1 MKKKYNVYGIG
12 NALVDMEFEVE
23 NEFFDKHGVKK
34 GVMTLVDEQTQSQ
47 LISDISREETIEKP
61 GGSAANTVFA
71 VSQFGGKAFY
81 SCKVAND
88 KFGDLYLEDM
98 KEAGIDTNFDRQQ
111 REDGITGK
119 CLVMV
124 TDDAERTMN
133 TYLGITQNL
142 STQEIDELAIRDSE
156 YVYIEGYLVTSDNSF
171 EAMKKTKKIA
181 QRNEVKTALTLSDPS
196 IVEGF
201 KGKFEDIIG
210 ASVDL
215 LFCNEKEAKIY
226 TGKDN
231 LNEAREILKKEAKR
245 FVITQ
250 GANGAII
257 YDGDT
262 FIDIEPYNV
271 NAIDTNGAGDMYAG
285 AFLYGITNGMGF
297 AGAGKLASLAGSKV
311 VSQFGPRLK
320 WHQMQEI
327 LREAEGTE

>member
-12 NALVDMEFEVE
+12 NALVDMEFEIDDD
-23 NEFFDKHGVKK
+23 FLDKHNVEK
-34 GVMTLVDEQTQSQ
+34 GVMTLVDEEAQSR
-47 LISDISREETIEKP
+47 LIDDISREETVEKP

-71 VSQFGGKAFY
+71 VSQLGGKAFY

-88 KFGDLYLEDM
+88 PFGDLYLEDM
-98 KEAGIDTNFDRQQ
+98 KEAGIDTNFDRQD
-111 REDGITGK
+111 RDDGITGK

-142 STQEIDELAIRDSE
+142 STREIDELAIRDSE
-156 YVYIEGYLVTSDNSF
+156 YVYIEGYLVTSENGF
-171 EAMKKTKKIA
+171 EVMKQTKKIA
-181 QRNEVKTALTLSDPS
+181 QQNDVKTALTLSDPS

-201 KGKFEDIIG
+201 QSRFDEIIG

-226 TGKDN
+226 TGKDD
-231 LNEAREILKKEAKR
+231 LMEAREELKKEAKR

-250 GANGAII
+250 GANGAMI

-262 FIDIEPYNV
+262 FIDIEPYDV

-285 AFLYGITNGMGF
+285 AFLYGITDGMGF

-327 LREAEGTE
+327 LNEAKGAE